1 MVTLA
6 QLEESLSAP
15 LRHKLKAGGVL
26 FLLRDEPPPPG
37 LVARYLRTERVI
49 VVWAARLA
57 ELSLPVL
64 REALLREIGQA
75 LNPSGNG
82 NARWAQ

>member
-15 LRHKLKAGGVL
+15 LRRQLKSGGVS
-26 FLLRDEPPPPG
+26 FLLRDEPPPRG

-57 ELSLPVL
+57 ELPMPVL
-64 REALLREIGQA
+64 REALLREVDQA

-82 NARWAQ
+82 NAR